1 VTADDWI
8 LRHFASSG
16 IGEIARLNYAK
27 RLFAVPIAV
36 LGQATGQAS
45 LPFFARLFGEKRS
58 REFGQAVNLSVFRI
72 SASALLLSSLMMATA
87 LPLIDLAYRRG
98 HFGFADSE
106 ATSIYFFWF
115 SLSLVFWS
123 AQALYARAFY
133 AAGDTLTPMVAASI
147 LTLASLPV
155 YAALYRTFSTVGLAI
170 ASGVGIVANTL
181 ALAILL
187 HIRKLVSLLD
197 LRWGELGK
205 ATLTAAAAGLLSYRV
220 AGVATTGASRV
231 ADVMSL
237 TLAAITWTG
246 AVAAGLWLTRS
257 ELPGALRRREGT
269 AYPRVAESQA
279 DELTR
284 GIEP

>member
-1 VTADDWI
+1 
-8 LRHFASSG
+8 
-16 IGEIARLNYAK
+16 
-27 RLFAVPIAV
+27 
-36 LGQATGQAS
+36 
-45 LPFFARLFGEKRS
+45 
-58 REFGQAVNLSVFRI
+58 
-72 SASALLLSSLMMATA
+72 M
-87 LPLIDLAYRRG
+87 
-98 HFGFADSE
+98 
-106 ATSIYFFWF
+106 
-115 SLSLVFWS
+115 
-123 AQALYARAFY
+123 
-133 AAGDTLTPMVAASI
+133 
-147 LTLASLPV
+147 
-155 YAALYRTFSTVGLAI
+155 
-170 ASGVGIVANTL
+170 GIVANTL